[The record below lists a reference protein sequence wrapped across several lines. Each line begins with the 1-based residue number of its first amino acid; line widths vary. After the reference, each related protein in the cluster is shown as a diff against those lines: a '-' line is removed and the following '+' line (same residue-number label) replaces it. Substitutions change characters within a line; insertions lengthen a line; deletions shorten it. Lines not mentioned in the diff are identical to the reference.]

1 MRDKFDQV
9 FDLLR
14 ERRVFEVLGLVGVHG
29 VVARLGVDSGICCR
43 HSLCNVGMMKDIL
56 KVESLSNIEGEAI
69 YTCRKYTRSSM

>member
-1 MRDKFDQV
+1 LRDKFDQV

-43 HSLCNVGMMKDIL
+43 HFCVIF
-56 KVESLSNIEGEAI
+56 E
-69 YTCRKYTRSSM
+69 